1 MVNEKPHHEDH
12 SAEREGESSDTG
24 EMNFLEHLEELRRTI
39 LYCIITLV
47 VACGLVLGFIKV
59 FAGILNW
66 PLQFA
71 LGDEV
76 EIVQLNSFSAEGE
89 VQAHSGTAIEDTSEA
104 GRRRFGLIT
113 TSPMAVFSVILQVSF
128 LGGVALAMPFI
139 LYFVARFVA
148 PGLTKTELSVLRPG
162 CTAAFALFLSGS
174 AFSYAILVPASLK
187 ASIFFNELFGF
198 QVLWS
203 ADRYYGLLVWMTVGI
218 GISFEFPLLLVILVY
233 IGILNV
239 AKLKHFRPYSVVAFL
254 VVAAVVTPT
263 TDPFTF
269 LLLAVPMSLLYEAS
283 ILISQRV
290 EKLRNSVDEK
300 EGV

>member
-1 MVNEKPHHEDH
+1 M
-12 SAEREGESSDTG
+12 
-24 EMNFLEHLEELRRTI
+24 
-39 LYCIITLV
+39 
-47 VACGLVLGFIKV
+47 
-59 FAGILNW
+59 
-66 PLQFA
+66 
-71 LGDEV
+71 
-76 EIVQLNSFSAEGE
+76 
-89 VQAHSGTAIEDTSEA
+89 
-104 GRRRFGLIT
+104 
-113 TSPMAVFSVILQVSF
+113 
-128 LGGVALAMPFI
+128 
-139 LYFVARFVA
+139 ARFVA

-290 EKLRNSVDEK
+290 EKLRNSGDEEK
-300 EGV
+300 GV